1 MRSQKKSP
9 LVSVHLSESGYL
21 FPCTLQLKYTKALL
35 SHTLITAVLFG
46 MACHNSLLINYKNYK
61 IALSELSLNQAMI

>member
-21 FPCTLQLKYTKALL
+21 FPCTLQLKYTKAL
-35 SHTLITAVLFG
+35 SRHTLITAVLFG